1 MSRTLTAHPPQPV
14 RPSSFAELHAAAAA
28 TATAV
33 TGLQQQEKAARALL
47 AASWQASCTRS
58 QAERRQSGACRR
70 SQRGACVCRPAVVTW
85 AVCWW
90 RISHVALLAALFLTW
105 NHLLTADRSQPIH
118 QHRRPPSIKMG
129 KSFCTHTS
137 PWLYAP
143 PHSPHLPVLLTS
155 PSLTLEHLPFDFQLS
170 PPWLRHVSSTT
181 STHFTELTL
190 TPPPL

>member
-1 MSRTLTAHPPQPV
+1 MSRTLTTHPPQPA

-28 TATAV
+28 TATPV
-33 TGLQQQEKAARALL
+33 TGLQQQKKAARALL

-118 QHRRPPSIKMG
+118 QHRRPPSKWVSPSVLTPLLG
-129 KSFCTHTS
+129 STHHLTHLTHLYSS
-137 PWLYAP
+137 PH
-143 PHSPHLPVLLTS
+143 PHSPLNTYCLTFS
-155 PSLTLEHLPFDFQLS
+155 CHFRGCDTSAA
-170 PPWLRHVSSTT
+170 PPQHTSQSSR
-181 STHFTELTL
+181 
-190 TPPPL
+190 